1 MNKSLLLLAA
11 AAMTLAACSNSDELT
26 GNANG
31 TDASSE
37 PTAVQFSTYLA
48 GGQTRAAGGKTGAI
62 TNTELQSA
70 GFGVFAYNTGTADWA
85 GATSN
90 TATPNFMYNQKVT
103 YNSTDGWKYEPIKY
117 WPNDFSEGNVDDK
130 QGSGED
136 NNATGNNTGGK
147 VSFFAYAPFVEASNY
162 ETQSSLKTY
171 GNISDNNAAIEAL
184 ETADPATTTA
194 ATNGIIGMTF
204 NTYKGEPL
212 VQYKLASTN
221 IKDETN
227 PVVDLLWGQKLKSTY
242 NLADG
247 KTQKLTGDYN
257 VNLTKQ
263 AVNEKIGF
271 SFKHA
276 LARLGGNTST
286 TDNTVKKDENNSHVK
301 VILDIDNGKWK
312 ASDAITG
319 GSKDATTL
327 VTVKSIKIQDYNTYI
342 KEHESDETKKYTDIT
357 AGQLRNQGWFNIAT
371 GKWDPTVDGDIQTA
385 NETGNISYD
394 SEINQNGT
402 GSVTGKTYTTLAT
415 DIAEPATVNLSYNQT
430 DAWKQGTDK
439 LEGVTTTAKPVYA
452 TPTSEDGKADNGVLL
467 IPSDKAQ
474 TFVVTV
480 DYFVRTYDNHLAKNG
495 DEGTWTKVEQV
506 ITNAVDIPANA
517 LSANKVYTLLI
528 HLGLTSVKFEAVV
541 ADWENADDSGT
552 TGGEGTKPDENP
564 ENQKD
569 IYLPSNTLA
578 ATTYAAKTVNVA
590 ATATSAEISLDG
602 LGDKASS
609 VSLKENSAKKG
620 NETANLTV
628 SGTPSSGSVTITV
641 NGITVNDTSSKVTYT
656 ATLQVKDSDGN
667 VLQEIEITI
676 VQAAKA
682 TTTQTA

>member
-1 MNKSLLLLAA
+1 
-11 AAMTLAACSNSDELT
+11 MTLAACSNSDELT
-26 GNANG
+26 GNAGNG
-31 TDASSE
+31 TDASSA

-70 GFGVFAYNTGTADWA
+70 GFGVFAYNTGEADWA
-85 GATSN
+85 GATNN
-90 TATPNFMYNQKVT
+90 TAIPNFMYNQKVT
-103 YNSTDGWKYEPIKY
+103 YNNNVWEYTPIKY
-117 WPNDFSEGNVDDK
+117 WPNDFSTGNVDNK

-136 NNATGNNTGGK
+136 NNATGSKKSDK
-147 VSFFAYAPFVEASNY
+147 VSFFAYAPFVEALSY
-162 ETQSSLKTY
+162 ENKSSSKTY
-171 GNISDNNAAIEAL
+171 GKLSDNNAAIEAL

-194 ATNGIIGMTF
+194 ATDGIIGMTF
-204 NTYKGEPL
+204 NTYQGEPL

-221 IKDETN
+221 IADETN
-227 PVVDLLWGQKLKSTY
+227 KVVDLLWGQKLKSTY
-242 NLADG
+242 ALADG
-247 KTQKLTGDYN
+247 KTQTLNDSYN

-263 AVNEKIGF
+263 SANEKIGF

-286 TDNTVKKDENNSHVK
+286 TDNTVKEGDNNSHVK
-301 VILDIDNGKWK
+301 VILDIDNGKWD
-312 ASDAITG
+312 ASTAITG

-342 KEHESDETKKYTDIT
+342 AEHKDDETKKYTDIT

-371 GKWDPTVDGDIQTA
+371 GKWDATVEGDIQTKGG
-385 NETGNISYD
+385 TGNISYN
-394 SEINQNGT
+394 SEINQT
-402 GSVTGKTYTTLAT
+402 GEGEDTKKTYTTLAT
-415 DIAEPATVNLSYNQT
+415 DIAEPAAVNLSYSET
-430 DAWKQGTDK
+430 EAWKQGEDK

-452 TPTSEDGKADNGVLL
+452 TPTSTDKNADNGVLL

-480 DYFVRTYDNHLAKNG
+480 DYFVRTYDSHLAKNG

-506 ITNAVDIPANA
+506 ITNAVDIPADA

-569 IYLPSNTLA
+569 IYLPSNTIS
-578 ATTYAAKTVNVA
+578 ATTYAAQTVNITA
-590 ATATSAEISLDG
+590 DETEATIKLTG
-602 LGDKASS
+602 LGDKASA

-620 NETANLTV
+620 SANATLSI
-628 SGTPSSGSVTITV
+628 SGTPSGGSATVTV
-641 NGITVNDTSSKVTYT
+641 SGITANTASSKVTYT
-656 ATLQVKDSDGN
+656 ATLQVKDSEGN
-667 VLQEIEITI
+667 VLQEIEVTI